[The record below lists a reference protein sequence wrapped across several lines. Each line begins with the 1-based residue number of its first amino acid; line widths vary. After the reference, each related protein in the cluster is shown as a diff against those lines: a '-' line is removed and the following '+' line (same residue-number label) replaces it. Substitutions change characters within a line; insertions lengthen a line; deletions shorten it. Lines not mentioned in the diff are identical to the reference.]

1 MSAGRI
7 MPADGLSAWALERG
21 PLSASF
27 GRLLA
32 VTTPL
37 PDIAPASDERST
49 LTSFL
54 DFQRSVARRKTEGLD
69 DQQLRTR
76 LAGHP
81 SMMSIGAIIKHLA
94 SCETW
99 WARGCFAGQDVGEL
113 DEPWRSGWQQAEGD
127 WEWEADADSGKDL
140 RAWFDK
146 AIANANSTYSAA
158 PTLDELSV
166 RAWGAPT
173 SAHVN
178 LRWILVHLIEEYARH
193 LGHLDLLREQIDG
206 NTGD

>member
-1 MSAGRI
+1 
-7 MPADGLSAWALERG
+7 
-21 PLSASF
+21 
-27 GRLLA
+27 

-127 WEWEADADSGKDL
+127 WEWEADADSGEDL

-173 SAHVN
+173 PAHVN